1 MLALQQLENQ
11 LNTLGIPV
19 RRDVALAPYTTFHI
33 GGPITLMIEPPDE
46 EALVAALRAVK
57 KSGVFS
63 LVLGRG
69 SNVLF
74 PDEGVE
80 GVAIRTCAA
89 RDIKIEDSLVTA
101 ACGATLA
108 ELARAARQAALS
120 GLEFAHG
127 IPGTLGGAIYM
138 NAGAYGGEMSQVVRS
153 VRLYDTDR
161 DEIVT
166 MSGEQMEFS
175 YRHSILQPH
184 PEWTVLSATMALTQD
199 DPEAI
204 EARMQDYMQRRRDK
218 QPLEY
223 PSAGSTFKR
232 PEGAFAGQLI
242 EQSGLKGYRIG
253 GAIVSPKHAG
263 FIINAGGAT
272 ALDVRRLIEHVRA
285 TVLRDHGIELESEV
299 QILTAHLAK

>member
-1 MLALQQLENQ
+1 MQTLQQLENQ

-33 GGPITLMIEPPDE
+33 GGPITLMIEPPHED
-46 EALVAALRAVK
+46 ALVAALRAVK
-57 KSGVFS
+57 QSGVFS

-74 PDEGVE
+74 PDEGIK
-80 GVAIRTCAA
+80 GVAVRTCAV
-89 RDIKIEDSLVTA
+89 RNIEIEGSLMTA
-101 ACGATLA
+101 TCGATLA
-108 ELARAARQAALS
+108 EIARTAQKAALT

-127 IPGTLGGAIYM
+127 IPGTLGGALYM
-138 NAGAYGGEMSQVVRS
+138 NAGAYGGEMSQVIRS
-153 VRLYDTDR
+153 VRLYDTER
-161 DEIVT
+161 DEIIT

-175 YRHSILQPH
+175 YRHSIVQSH
-184 PEWTVLSATMALTQD
+184 PEWTVLSATMVLTQD

-232 PEGAFAGQLI
+232 PANAYAGQLI

-253 GAIVSPKHAG
+253 GAMVSPKHAG
-263 FIINAGGAT
+263 FIINTGGAT

-299 QILTAHLAK
+299 QILTAHLAR

>member
-1 MLALQQLENQ
+1 MQTLQQLENQ

-33 GGPITLMIEPPDE
+33 GGPITLMIEPPHED
-46 EALVAALRAVK
+46 ALVAALRAARQ
-57 KSGVFS
+57 SGVFS

-74 PDEGVE
+74 PDEGIE
-80 GVAIRTCAA
+80 GVAVRTCAV
-89 RDIKIEDSLVTA
+89 RNIEIEGSLMTA
-101 ACGATLA
+101 TCGATLA
-108 ELARAARQAALS
+108 EIARTTQKAALT

-127 IPGTLGGAIYM
+127 IPGTLGGALFM
-138 NAGAYGGEMSQVVRS
+138 NAGAYGGEMSQVIRS
-153 VRLYDTDR
+153 VRLYDTER
-161 DEIVT
+161 DEIIT

-175 YRHSILQPH
+175 YRHSIVQSH
-184 PEWTVLSATMALTQD
+184 PEWTVLSATMVLTQD

-253 GAIVSPKHAG
+253 GAMVSPKHAG
-263 FIINAGGAT
+263 FIINTGGAT

-299 QILTAHLAK
+299 QILTAHLAR